1 MSKSGKHKNR
11 VRTNRRSY
19 SEAFSGHGSYAG
31 SMQNGGTFD
40 KLSGENLGDGQMPWS
55 QRPISDVEYDKVDAL
70 YSLYDSLKGRQKQ
83 ILKLMLEGETNQI
96 SIAKALNM
104 KQSNVNVEIKKIRK
118 KAEKISYS

>member
-11 VRTNRRSY
+11 VRKDGQTY
-19 SEAFSGHGSYAG
+19 SERFGNFGS
-31 SMQNGGTFD
+31 QDGGYNPYD
-40 KLSGENLGDGQMPWS
+40 KLSGENFGDGQMPWS
-55 QRPISDVEYDKVDAL
+55 QPPISDVEYDKIDAL
-70 YSLYDSLKGRQKQ
+70 YSLYDKLKGRQKQ

-96 SIAKALNM
+96 NIAKALNM